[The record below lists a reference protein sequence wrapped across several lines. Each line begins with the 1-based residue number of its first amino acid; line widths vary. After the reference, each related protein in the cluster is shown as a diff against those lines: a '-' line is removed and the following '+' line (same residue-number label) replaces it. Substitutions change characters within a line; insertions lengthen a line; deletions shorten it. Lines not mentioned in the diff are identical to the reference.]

1 MGGRRLTAAAVKA
14 GGMGVPHFKS
24 LDRFVRYRQTVV
36 ENHLRR
42 LRRHGFDIHGGKSA
56 KDARTPWLQPDFFLS
71 QISRKPCRLHID
83 KH

>member
-14 GGMGVPHFKS
+14 GANVPHFKS

-36 ENHLRR
+36 ENQLRR
-42 LRRHGFDIHGGKSA
+42 LRRHGFDI
-56 KDARTPWLQPDFFLS
+56 QPDFFSS
-71 QISRKPCRLHID
+71 QISSKPCRLHID

>member
-1 MGGRRLTAAAVKA
+1 MGGRRLAAAALKA

-36 ENHLRR
+36 ENQLRR
-42 LRRHGFDIHGGKSA
+42 LRRHGFDI
-56 KDARTPWLQPDFFLS
+56 QPDFFLS

>member
-1 MGGRRLTAAAVKA
+1 MGGRRIAAAAVKA
-14 GGMGVPHFKS
+14 TTDVPYFKS
-24 LDRFVRYRQTVV
+24 LDRFVRYRQAVV

-42 LRRHGFDIHGGKSA
+42 LQRHGFDI
-56 KDARTPWLQPDFFLS
+56 QPDFFLS

>member
-14 GGMGVPHFKS
+14 GANVPHFKS

-36 ENHLRR
+36 ENQLRR
-42 LRRHGFDIHGGKSA
+42 LRRHGFDI
-56 KDARTPWLQPDFFLS
+56 QPDFFLS
-71 QISRKPCRLHID
+71 QISSKPCRLHIA

>member
-14 GGMGVPHFKS
+14 GANVPHFKS

-42 LRRHGFDIHGGKSA
+42 LRRHGFDI
-56 KDARTPWLQPDFFLS
+56 QPDFFLS